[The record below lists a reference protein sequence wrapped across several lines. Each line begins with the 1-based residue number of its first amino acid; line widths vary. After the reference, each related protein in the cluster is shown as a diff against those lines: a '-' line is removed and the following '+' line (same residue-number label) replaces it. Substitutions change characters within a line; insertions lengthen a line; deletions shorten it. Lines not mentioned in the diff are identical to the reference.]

1 MITSSRLD
9 TLVRVGQPSESI
21 DVDTFKAAFRM
32 HPAGVSV
39 ITADAGNGP
48 AAMTISSLTS
58 VSTEPPLVTFSL
70 SALSWSTPVFLESDT
85 VVVHLLGSEHLWLA
99 QLGATGGVDRFADTS
114 AWTRLPTGEPVFRE
128 TYAWLRGKIVHR
140 LEAGN
145 SVVCVAHI
153 VQASVP
159 DADAVTAET
168 SAPLVYHGRTW
179 HHLGTHSA
187 I

>member
-1 MITSSRLD
+1 MITSSRFD

-85 VVVHLLGSEHLWLA
+85 VVIHLLGSEHLWLA

-145 SVVCVAHI
+145 SVICVAHI

-179 HHLGTHSA
+179 HQLGTHSA